1 MKKSE
6 KEITSTLQQLTQFVN
21 DAQVTYEQAVKETK
35 RPPLQR
41 LYRLLLSQRA
51 EHATELN
58 QIIESHHGQAET
70 GTSDVGQLYRQ
81 WLNFKAD
88 YHNSMEKN
96 LVDLTLF
103 GEEWIQKAYQEA
115 LEQEAL
121 PQATRQVLER
131 QRQACLQALEKLQ
144 DLKEKTT
151 SDPDQETPDPDLEIS
166 DPDLEPSDPPGD
178 P

>member
-6 KEITSTLQQLTQFVN
+6 KDITHTLQQLTQFVN

-35 RPPLQR
+35 KPPLQR

-58 QIIESHHGQAET
+58 QLIESHHGQAET

-81 WLNFKAD
+81 WLTFKAD
-88 YHNSMEKN
+88 YNNGKEKS

-131 QRQACLQALEKLQ
+131 QRQACLQGLAKLQ
-144 DLKEKTT
+144 RLKEKGRTG
-151 SDPDQETPDPDLEIS
+151 PLC
-166 DPDLEPSDPPGD
+166 
-178 P
+178 

>member
-6 KEITSTLQQLTQFVN
+6 KDITSTLQQLTQFVN
-21 DAQVTYEQAVKETK
+21 DAQITYEKAVKETG

-51 EHATELN
+51 EHAMELN

-70 GTSDVGQLYRQ
+70 GTSEVGQLYRQ
-81 WLNFKAD
+81 WLDFKAD
-88 YHNSMEKN
+88 YNKSKEKN

-115 LEQEAL
+115 LEEETL
-121 PQATRQVLER
+121 PLATRQVLER
-131 QRQACLQALEKLQ
+131 QRLACLLGLEKLQ
-144 DLKEKTT
+144 DLKNN
-151 SDPDQETPDPDLEIS
+151 PDPAA
-166 DPDLEPSDPPGD
+166 DP
-178 P
+178 